1 MCVCCTAAATTSVS
15 CWSAFAARLRCT
27 PVCTDHWLT
36 GIYTLALHR
45 LHYAMTVPH
54 TATQTLQL
62 SKSTPD
68 YKAKLFER
76 GLEDCV
82 LEPMHIDTDATSS
95 GSSLSAALSVAPMT
109 PLFSLASQA
118 ASQLSDSSS
127 SSSRALASW
136 GTLALDVS
144 KRERGMLRATQDYKW
159 TQTLAAGSSDSSQAA
174 ESRMVFG
181 TQAADTTAAVTAAR
195 AMAPP
200 PPRRPRVGG
209 RQTAVAAGGEGSQA
223 AGAVVA
229 VAGPLG
235 SQQQAVR
242 RRRQRGAQQQRKVVL
257 YRTYRK
263 GELPDIEIQ
272 LQDIL
277 RPLQHLALRDRQTA
291 RLLFEKLFG
300 GIFSSS
306 SSSSNSNNSVQK
318 QLATALQSVLA
329 SAKHDTELVACLHTA
344 YAEAVDATAAAAG
357 DSGAAAA
364 AAAAAAV
371 PTLPPAL
378 VAESALRSLNC
389 HSGALLLEQGLTRN
403 AAVVA
408 AAAAAATA
416 ATGGAAG
423 GTTPRRASG
432 SGRRTAAAAAQA
444 RADKAAAGSSAAAQD
459 GSSSSS
465 SDDQNAWLQLSRLYF
480 ELGDADML
488 VGLIAR
494 TVRVARTREALEAE
508 LSGDINRA
516 VRLYNELENEHY
528 EGVAGSEASV
538 AELVS
543 STALCVM
550 HAQVYKYS
558 KLVYT
563 TCV

>member
-1 MCVCCTAAATTSVS
+1 
-15 CWSAFAARLRCT
+15 
-27 PVCTDHWLT
+27 
-36 GIYTLALHR
+36 
-45 LHYAMTVPH
+45 
-54 TATQTLQL
+54 
-62 SKSTPD
+62 
-68 YKAKLFER
+68 
-76 GLEDCV
+76 
-82 LEPMHIDTDATSS
+82 MHIDTDASSS
-95 GSSLSAALSVAPMT
+95 GSSLSEAFSVAPMT

-127 SSSRALASW
+127 GHAFASW

-159 TQTLAAGSSDSSQAA
+159 TQTLAAGGDSSQAA

-181 TQAADTTAAVTAAR
+181 TQAADTTTAAAAAR

-223 AGAVVA
+223 AGAAVA

-235 SQQQAVR
+235 TQQQQLAR

-306 SSSSNSNNSVQK
+306 SSSNSSSSISSSVQK

-329 SAKHDTELVACLHTA
+329 SAKHDTELVACLHAA
-344 YAEAVDATAAAAG
+344 YAEAVDATAAAAAG
-357 DSGAAAA
+357 GGPAAA

-389 HSGALLLEQGLTRN
+389 HSGALLLEQGLTRS

-408 AAAAAATA
+408 AAAAAAATG
-416 ATGGAAG
+416 TGGASG

-432 SGRRTAAAAAQA
+432 GGRRTAAAAAQA
-444 RADKAAAGSSAAAQD
+444 RADRAAGSAVVQD

-465 SDDQNAWLQLSRLYF
+465 SSNDQDAWLQLSRLYF

-543 STALCVM
+543 SSVLLCMMVAYTQSHNHSILLYVM
-550 HAQVYKYS
+550 CAHWHAQHAAAC
-558 KLVYT
+558 LAQYT
-563 TCV
+563 NANNRLKRQSSAIMSAHCSA

>member
-1 MCVCCTAAATTSVS
+1 MYTT
-15 CWSAFAARLRCT
+15 LQ
-27 PVCTDHWLT
+27 H
-36 GIYTLALHR
+36 LHC
-45 LHYAMTVPH
+45 A
-54 TATQTLQL
+54 QL
-62 SKSTPD
+62 SKSTTD

-82 LEPMHIDTDATSS
+82 LEPMHIDTDASS
-95 GSSLSAALSVAPMT
+95 GGSLSAAFSVAPMT

-127 SSSRALASW
+127 SGHALASW

-159 TQTLAAGSSDSSQAA
+159 TQTLAAGGDSSQAA
-174 ESRMVFG
+174 ESRIVFG
-181 TQAADTTAAVTAAR
+181 TQADTTTAAAAR

-209 RQTAVAAGGEGSQA
+209 RQTAVVAGGEGSQA
-223 AGAVVA
+223 AVGAVVA

-235 SQQQAVR
+235 SQQQQLAR

-306 SSSSNSNNSVQK
+306 SSNSSSSNSNSSSSSVQK
-318 QLATALQSVLA
+318 QLATALQSVLG
-329 SAKHDTELVACLHTA
+329 SAKHDTELVACLHAA
-344 YAEAVDATAAAAG
+344 YAEAVDATAAAAAG
-357 DSGAAAA
+357 GGPAAA

-408 AAAAAATA
+408 AAATA
-416 ATGGAAG
+416 AGTGGASG

-444 RADKAAAGSSAAAQD
+444 RADKAACSAAVQD

-465 SDDQNAWLQLSRLYF
+465 STDDQDAWLQLSRLYF

-543 STALCVM
+543 STVV
-550 HAQVYKYS
+550 HYV
-558 KLVYT
+558 
-563 TCV
+563 